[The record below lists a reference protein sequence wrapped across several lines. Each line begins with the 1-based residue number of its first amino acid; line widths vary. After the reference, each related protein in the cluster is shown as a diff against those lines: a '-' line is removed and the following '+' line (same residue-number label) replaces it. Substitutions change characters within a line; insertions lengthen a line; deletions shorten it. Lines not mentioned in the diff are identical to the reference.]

1 MPTSMTAPSFT
12 PNSTTLPRRRGL
24 TAAEHASAA
33 ACAAAIAR
41 RMQSNWEN
49 RVAQLDSAQKA
60 IDAAAT
66 AGAASHE
73 PADAFTRTQ
82 IHIAGG
88 MVAIQLAVNADEAI
102 DWLSHESTIPCRHP
116 WPEVTDAGQRPGLR
130 MWDADQIRSVRTV
143 NSNVSVPPPTHT
155 HRCRETAKQR
165 IKG

>member
-1 MPTSMTAPSFT
+1 LFA
-12 PNSTTLPRRRGL
+12 LPVPDGQRPMGVLELYRRTVGSL

-41 RMQSNWEN
+41 RMQSNWEK
-49 RVAQLDSAQKA
+49 RVAQFDSAQKA

-88 MVAIQLAVNADEAI
+88 MVAIIIATAFLASELVSPKNEKICALVHFTGIRWFGGVARRALWWWRG
-102 DWLSHESTIPCRHP
+102 WLLVP
-116 WPEVTDAGQRPGLR
+116 WFWCGHVY
-130 MWDADQIRSVRTV
+130 
-143 NSNVSVPPPTHT
+143 VSIV
-155 HRCRETAKQR
+155 
-165 IKG
+165 GGV